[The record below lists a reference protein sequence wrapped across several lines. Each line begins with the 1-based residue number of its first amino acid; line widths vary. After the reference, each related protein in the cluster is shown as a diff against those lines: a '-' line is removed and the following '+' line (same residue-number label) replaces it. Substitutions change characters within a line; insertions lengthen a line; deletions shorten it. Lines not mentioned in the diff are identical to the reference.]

1 MMMMIMIMMMIVK
14 EMILTMMM
22 ILTGRWVG
30 WLCQSVA
37 VAEFAAQCPRIDFRW
52 RRRRIYIHRHLF
64 HYFSCSFRVLY
75 FSIDAETL

>member
-1 MMMMIMIMMMIVK
+1 MMMMIVK

-64 HYFSCSFRVLY
+64 HFLVVVSVYCISQLMRKQ
-75 FSIDAETL
+75 